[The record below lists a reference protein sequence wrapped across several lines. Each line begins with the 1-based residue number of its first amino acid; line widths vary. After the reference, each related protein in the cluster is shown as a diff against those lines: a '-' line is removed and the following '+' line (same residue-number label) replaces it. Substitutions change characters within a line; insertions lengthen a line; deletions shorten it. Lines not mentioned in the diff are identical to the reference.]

1 MLVGCISYARDDV
14 RIFRAACAYLFWLGI
29 LQVAQVSSSPFH
41 VFIGLNLCLSELTQL
56 GRTFAHVDVTQ
67 SIRRQERDHLGEKVL
82 VKPRAT
88 CFGKNKF
95 VIERL
100 GKRFP
105 VLLAA
110 GLGIREG
117 HSLGV

>member
-29 LQVAQVSSSPFH
+29 LQVAQVSASPFH
-41 VFIGLNLCLSELTQL
+41 VFIGLDLCLSELTQL
-56 GRTFAHVDVTQ
+56 GRTFAHVNVTQ